1 MPIILRL
8 PPAQA
13 EIHRQ
18 IQLYFLDQMHLSFP
32 GVGFKFTSRFR
43 GSVPNSL
50 HVARSDVGLRCA
62 ASMVAIFGGVGM
74 GDTPRALRDRFCQT
88 WRATQ
93 RAVDVEEV
101 VLLAAT
107 VCREVLVPDQWQSAI
122 QRFSQFSSAV
132 GCSCIARARR
142 LRLPCVARKTGSR
155 PTKPPVGAPWL
166 LRGSFAAPVG
176 ESGHSSR
183 FLGI

>member
-1 MPIILRL
+1 MSIILRL

-18 IQLYFLDQMHLSFP
+18 IHFYFGDQIHLSFPGVGFTFNSRARGLVSKFQIHPSFP

-43 GSVPNSL
+43 GSVPNSP

-62 ASMVAIFGGVGM
+62 ASMVAIFGGMGM

-122 QRFSQFSSAV
+122 
-132 GCSCIARARR
+132 
-142 LRLPCVARKTGSR
+142 
-155 PTKPPVGAPWL
+155 
-166 LRGSFAAPVG
+166 
-176 ESGHSSR
+176 
-183 FLGI
+183 

>member
-1 MPIILRL
+1 MSIILRL

-101 VLLAAT
+101 LLLAAA

-122 QRFSQFSSAV
+122 
-132 GCSCIARARR
+132 
-142 LRLPCVARKTGSR
+142 
-155 PTKPPVGAPWL
+155 
-166 LRGSFAAPVG
+166 
-176 ESGHSSR
+176 
-183 FLGI
+183 